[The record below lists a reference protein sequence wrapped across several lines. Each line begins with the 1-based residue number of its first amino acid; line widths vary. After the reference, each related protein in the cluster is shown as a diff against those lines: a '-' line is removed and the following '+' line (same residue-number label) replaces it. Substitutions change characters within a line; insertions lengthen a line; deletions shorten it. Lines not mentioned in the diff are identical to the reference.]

1 MITTGIDITSTTEA
15 NLRAGAGM
23 AYGVVGVL
31 SVGDKPLA
39 VVGGPAQADGLVWWN
54 VTYGG
59 RSAWVAESVQGKPLI
74 VPSTDLFELCVEL
87 VFAEE
92 GGYVNDEND
101 RGGVTRW
108 GISELAYPQVDIPNL
123 TRAKAKEIYR
133 TDYWQRSGADSY
145 PWPLCLAVLDTAV
158 LHGVGQARAWAAES
172 DGNVWRYLAL
182 RMASYT
188 AMQSWHFHGAGWC
201 NRVARLMKVCAA

>member
-15 NLRAGAGM
+15 NLRAGAGLG
-23 AYGVVGVL
+23 YDVVGVL
-31 SVGDKPLA
+31 SVGDKPVA
-39 VVGGPAQADGLVWWN
+39 VVGGPVSADGLTWWN
-54 VTYGG
+54 VAYGG
-59 RSAWVAESVQGKPLI
+59 RSAWVAESVGDKPLI
-74 VPSTDLFELCVEL
+74 VSTTDLFERCIEF

-92 GGYVNDEND
+92 GGYVDD
-101 RGGVTRW
+101 SQDSGGRTKFGV
-108 GISELAYPQVDIPNL
+108 SQSAYPDLDIPNL

-133 TDYWQRSGADSY
+133 TDYWQRSGANSQQ
-145 PWPLCLAVLDTAV
+145 WPLCLVVLDTAV
-158 LHGVGQARAWAAES
+158 LHGVGQARSWAAES